1 MSQFANRSLD
11 INGRQWYSKRTAWII
26 LSLFK
31 LSDAVLSNDCQVFAL
46 NEFNCDIKKQ
56 CCTDKIDEF
65 QKSLDVYTA
74 LLKKELFW

>member
-1 MSQFANRSLD
+1 MEIRREPRGSSSHFSRPSDA
-11 INGRQWYSKRTAWII
+11 I
-26 LSLFK
+26 LSI
-31 LSDAVLSNDCQVFAL
+31 DCQVFAL

-65 QKSLDVYTA
+65 QKSLDVYSV